1 MTYLIPI
8 FIYMLILTG
17 IGVYKS
23 RQVKTQEDFT
33 VAGRTLSPWIMVCT
47 MLAVWIGT
55 GSIVGN
61 AGKSYQVGMAALF
74 LPIGTFIGMILL
86 SFIATRARDI
96 EAISVPEI
104 IGRRFGATARMLAV
118 IALVIAYMVIVSY
131 QFNAGGMVLEVIT
144 GKKDKVVLGANDT
157 LTKNQVRKGYLRYE
171 PPAAWTGTARISFH
185 VKDRQSKEWSQR
197 PELFTVRVFPS
208 ADIIAARKG
217 LNSAAELDEKAVLS
231 TRAEIEAVQAELDS
245 LRGTDSGP
253 RITELKAELGI
264 IKTKLEQDQANL
276 RRVKDTV
283 SIKANTFTRVVIEG
297 RDSGFKKGD
306 VLYRLAE
313 VPHQG
318 KLYLHEPK
326 LTAHRATII
335 AAIFIVAY
343 TMLAGLLS
351 LAFADIVTGIIITVT
366 LLIAFPVLLIKA
378 GGLGGMAEAFA
389 AMGDRPDNMNLFGV
403 FGPADYINFCL
414 PVFLL
419 VLGDANQ
426 YQRIFASKN
435 AKGART
441 AVIAMVFVALVIE
454 ELIIAEA
461 WFASSLIPDPENG
474 RYVLIYAARHF
485 MPLALGI
492 IFMITV
498 VGIIISTA
506 DSFLLVPATTFIKDV
521 YQTYINPKA
530 NEKRLVFMSR
540 LMVLTFGV
548 IAWLVSLAFAESTT
562 VFEKALYAFT
572 VYGSAITPCL
582 VAALIWKGA
591 TKQGAISSILAGTV
605 TTLLWEEVI
614 KGHLPAEIAKL
625 DAVLP
630 AITLSVICLIV
641 VSLCTQ
647 KQQPTGGD

>member
-1 MTYLIPI
+1 LSNKIEEDMIYLIAI
-8 FIYMLILTG
+8 FIYLLLLTG
-17 IGVYKS
+17 IGIYKS

-61 AGKSYQVGMAALF
+61 AGKTYEVGMAALF
-74 LPIGTFIGMILL
+74 LPLGTFVGMILL
-86 SFIATRARDI
+86 SFIATRARNI
-96 EAISVPEI
+96 EALSVPEI
-104 IGRRFGATARMLAV
+104 IGRRFGNTARLLAV

-131 QFNAGGMVLEVIT
+131 QFNAGGMVLEVIA
-144 GKKDKVVLGANDT
+144 GKKEKVARGVGNN
-157 LTKNQVRKGYLRYE
+157 LTKNQVRKGYFHYE
-171 PPAAWTGTARISFH
+171 PPQDWTGTAEIKFK
-185 VKDRQSKEWSQR
+185 VKNKSTDKWSET
-197 PELFTVRVFPS
+197 PETFTVKVVKS
-208 ADIIAARKG
+208 TEII
-217 LNSAAELDEKAVLS
+217 SEKAQTS
-231 TRAEIEAVQAELDS
+231 Q
-245 LRGTDSGP
+245 
-253 RITELKAELGI
+253 LKNI
-264 IKTKLEQDQANL
+264 SVIKE
-276 RRVKDTV
+276 
-283 SIKANTFTRVVIEG
+283 NTFTRVIIKG
-297 RDSGFKKGD
+297 YDSGFKKSDGI
-306 VLYRLAE
+306 YRLAE
-313 VPHQG
+313 IPKQG
-318 KLYLHEPK
+318 ELYLHEPV

-335 AAIFIVAY
+335 AAIFIIAY

-378 GGLGGMAEAFA
+378 GGFSGMLTAFT
-389 AMGDRPDNMNLFGV
+389 AMGDRPDHMSLLGV
-403 FGPADYINFCL
+403 FSAADYINFLL

-435 AKGART
+435 ARGART
-441 AVIAMVFVALVIE
+441 AVIVMIFLALLVE

-461 WFASSLIPDPENG
+461 WFAGSLTPDPENG
-474 RYVLIYAARHF
+474 RYVLIFAARHF
-485 MPLALGI
+485 MPKALGI

-506 DSFLLVPATTFIKDV
+506 DSFLLVPATTFIKDI
-521 YQTYINPKA
+521 YQTYINPKSS
-530 NEKRLVFMSR
+530 EKRIVFMSR
-540 LMVLTFGV
+540 LMVLTFGI
-548 IAWLVSLAFAESTT
+548 IAWLVSRVFSESTT

-582 VAALIWKGA
+582 VAALLWKRA
-591 TKQGAISSILAGTV
+591 TKAGAISSILAGAV

-614 KGHLPAEIAKL
+614 KVHLPEELAKL

-641 VSLCTQ
+641 VSLCTTNKEQ
-647 KQQPTGGD
+647 TVEGQRHS

>member
-1 MTYLIPI
+1 MTYLIAI
-8 FIYMLILTG
+8 FVYLFVLTG
-17 IGVYKS
+17 IGIYKS
-23 RQVKTQEDFT
+23 RQVKTQEDFS

-61 AGKSYQVGMAALF
+61 AGKTYEVGMAALF
-74 LPIGTFIGMILL
+74 LPLGTFVGMILL
-86 SFIATRARDI
+86 SFIATRARNI
-96 EAISVPEI
+96 EALSVPEI
-104 IGRRFGATARMLAV
+104 IGRRFGDTARLLAV
-118 IALVIAYMVIVSY
+118 VALVIAYMVIVSY

-144 GKKDKVVLGANDT
+144 GKKEKVVLGLENK
-157 LTKNQVRKGYLRYE
+157 LTKNQVRKGYFHYE
-171 PPAAWTGTARISFH
+171 PPQDWTGTTEIKFRVQAKGSD
-185 VKDRQSKEWSQR
+185 KWSQT
-197 PELFTVRVFPS
+197 PEIFTVRVVRS
-208 ADIIAARKG
+208 TEIIELRKT
-217 LNSAAELDEKAVLS
+217 LEK
-231 TRAEIEAVQAELDS
+231 EIEELEDKIHQDKDAS
-245 LRGTDSGP
+245 ETD
-253 RITELKAELGI
+253 
-264 IKTKLEQDQANL
+264 KTKLL
-276 RRVKDTV
+276 RLQNMSV
-283 SIKANTFTRVVIEG
+283 IKENTFTRVIIEG
-297 RDSGFKKGD
+297 YDEGFKKHDGI
-306 VLYRLAE
+306 YRLAE
-313 VPHQG
+313 IPQKG
-318 KLYLHEPK
+318 ALYLHEPK
-326 LTAHRATII
+326 LTAKRATII

-378 GGLGGMAEAFA
+378 GGFAGMLTSFT
-389 AMGDRPDNMNLFGV
+389 AMGDRPDHMKLIGV
-403 FGPADYINFCL
+403 FSIADYINFML

-441 AVIAMVFVALVIE
+441 AVIVMIFVALLIE

-461 WFASSLIPDPENG
+461 WFAGSMTPDPENG
-474 RYVLIYAARHF
+474 RYILIYAARHF
-485 MPLALGI
+485 MPLGIGI

-506 DSFLLVPATTFIKDV
+506 DSFLLVPSTTFIKDI
-521 YQTYINPKA
+521 YLNHINPKA
-530 NEKRLVFMSR
+530 SEKRIVFMSR
-540 LMVLTFGV
+540 LMVLTFGI
-548 IAWLVSLAFAESTT
+548 IAWLVSRVFSESTT

-582 VAALIWKGA
+582 VAALFWKRA
-591 TKQGAISSILAGTV
+591 TTAGAISSILTGTV

-614 KGHLPAEIAKL
+614 KVHLPTELAKL

-641 VSLCTQ
+641 VSLLTQ
-647 KQQPTGGD
+647 KKEPTGGN